1 LAKKTV
7 ISIVDDDESAR
18 NALTNLM
25 RSLDFSA
32 TAFASGE
39 SFLRSNRLRSTA
51 CLIADVKMP
60 GMTGLELHSRL
71 VASARSIP
79 TILITAYYYERV
91 RAQALNA
98 GVVCYLTKPFNESEL
113 LACIDSA
120 LGDQRTGRRES

>member
-18 NALTNLM
+18 KALANLM

-32 TAFASGE
+32 AAFASGE
-39 SFLRSNRLRSTA
+39 SFLRSNRLHGTA
-51 CLIADVKMP
+51 CLIADVQMP

-71 VASARSIP
+71 VASGRPIP
-79 TILITAYYYERV
+79 TILITAYHDERV

-120 LGDQRTGRRES
+120 LGDQRTGKRES